1 MSDNEVL
8 GFIIGCILVVAL
20 FGYLAYALF
29 RPEKF

>member
-8 GFIIGCILVVAL
+8 GLIIGCMLVAAL

>member
-1 MSDNEVL
+1 MSDNQVL
-8 GFIIGCILVVAL
+8 GLIIGAILVVAL

>member
-8 GFIIGCILVVAL
+8 GLIIGGMMVVSL